1 MNAKFKKKWVKAL
14 VSGEYKQC
22 HGALRRANAHGKRF
36 CCLGVARN
44 ILDPISRRGDAGCL
58 VDEHANKIGL
68 DHLIQAELASM
79 NDAGVPFEVI
89 AGFIDQHL

>member
-1 MNAKFKKKWVKAL
+1 MDAKFKKKWVKAL

-22 HGALRRANAHGKRF
+22 RGVLRRADAHGERF

-44 ILDPISRRGDAGCL
+44 ILDPLSRRGDAGYL

-68 DHLIQAELASM
+68 DSLVQAELASM

-89 AGFIDQHL
+89 AGFIDQSL